1 MRTHFSLRQR
11 PEEHSVILVFGAA
24 GTIGDELI
32 SILSSEGV
40 AAIAVTRAAS
50 PGRSLPGIRWT
61 QADLAAPSS
70 IEGLFSGV
78 TSMFLLT
85 GNHPD
90 MARLQIAA
98 IDAAARAHVEHVVKL
113 SALGAS
119 DHSRLPIGR
128 AHYEAE
134 SALMAS
140 GMRWTMLR
148 PHVFMQNLLGQAR
161 AIAHEGRIVGGSGDG
176 RIPFIDTRDIAAV
189 AAVALT
195 RPGHDGQKYIL
206 TGPEALSYFDIARIL
221 SGVIGRPVE
230 YHDFYDEARD
240 RNTLAAHQ
248 RAGGKTAM
256 IHDTVRRI
264 LGREP
269 RSFAEFAKDHADIFR
284 GSPTQH
290 PR

>member
-1 MRTHFSLRQR
+1 M
-11 PEEHSVILVFGAA
+11 ILVFGAT
-24 GTIGDELI
+24 GTVGNELI
-32 SILSSEGV
+32 SILSSDDV
-40 AAIAVTRAAS
+40 PAIAVTRGPA
-50 PGRSLPGIRWT
+50 PPRPRRGVRWV
-61 QADLAAPSS
+61 QADLAAPASV
-70 IEGLFSGV
+70 EGLFSGV
-78 TSMFLLT
+78 RSMFLLT

-98 IDAAARAHVEHVVKL
+98 IDAAARAHVEYVVKL

-140 GMRWTMLR
+140 GMRWTILR

-206 TGPEALSYFDIARIL
+206 TGPEALSYSDIARIL

-256 IHDTVRRI
+256 VHDTVRRI

>member
-1 MRTHFSLRQR
+1 M
-11 PEEHSVILVFGAA
+11 ILVFGAT
-24 GTIGDELI
+24 GTVGNELI
-32 SILSSEGV
+32 SILSSDDV
-40 AAIAVTRAAS
+40 PAIAVTRGPA
-50 PGRSLPGIRWT
+50 PPRPRRGVRWV
-61 QADLAAPSS
+61 QADLAAPASV
-70 IEGLFSGV
+70 EGLFSGV
-78 TSMFLLT
+78 RSMFLLT

-98 IDAAARAHVEHVVKL
+98 IDAAARAHVEHVAKL

-206 TGPEALSYFDIARIL
+206 TGPEALSYSDIARIL

-256 IHDTVRRI
+256 VHDTVRRI

-269 RSFAEFAKDHADIFR
+269 RSSAEFAKDHARIFR

>member
-1 MRTHFSLRQR
+1 M
-11 PEEHSVILVFGAA
+11 ILVFGAT
-24 GTIGDELI
+24 GTVGNELI
-32 SILSSEGV
+32 SILSGDDV
-40 AAIAVTRAAS
+40 PAIAVTRGPA
-50 PGRSLPGIRWT
+50 PPRPRRGVRWV
-61 QADLAAPSS
+61 QADLAAPASV
-70 IEGLFSGV
+70 EGLFSGV
-78 TSMFLLT
+78 RSMFLLT

-98 IDAAARAHVEHVVKL
+98 IDAAARAHVEYVVKL

-140 GMRWTMLR
+140 GMRWTILR

-206 TGPEALSYFDIARIL
+206 TGPEALSYSDIARIL

-256 IHDTVRRI
+256 VHDTVRRI

>member
-1 MRTHFSLRQR
+1 
-11 PEEHSVILVFGAA
+11 VILVFGAT
-24 GTIGDELI
+24 GTVGNELI
-32 SILSSEGV
+32 SILSGDDV
-40 AAIAVTRAAS
+40 PAIAVTRGPA
-50 PGRSLPGIRWT
+50 PPRPRRGVRWV
-61 QADLAAPSS
+61 QADLAAPASV
-70 IEGLFSGV
+70 EGLFSGV
-78 TSMFLLT
+78 RSMFLLT

-98 IDAAARAHVEHVVKL
+98 IDAAARAHVEHVAKL

-140 GMRWTMLR
+140 GMRWTILR

-206 TGPEALSYFDIARIL
+206 TGPEALSYSDIARIL

-256 IHDTVRRI
+256 VHDTVRRI

>member
-1 MRTHFSLRQR
+1 M
-11 PEEHSVILVFGAA
+11 ILVFGAT
-24 GTIGDELI
+24 GTVGNELI
-32 SILSSEGV
+32 SILSSDDV
-40 AAIAVTRAAS
+40 PAIAVTRGPA
-50 PGRSLPGIRWT
+50 PPRPRRGVRWV
-61 QADLAAPSS
+61 QADLAAPASV
-70 IEGLFSGV
+70 EGLFSGV
-78 TSMFLLT
+78 RSMFLLT

-98 IDAAARAHVEHVVKL
+98 IDAAARAHVEHVAKL

-140 GMRWTMLR
+140 GMRWTILR

-206 TGPEALSYFDIARIL
+206 TGPEALSYSDIARIL

-256 IHDTVRRI
+256 VHDTVRRI

-269 RSFAEFAKDHADIFR
+269 RSSAEFAKDHARIFR